1 MNSTDKLRDTV
12 FTFLKDN
19 GCSYPNVTIQN
30 GLVTVSRFNCA
41 NSRYTKALG
50 LFLLLFTEQ
59 NPTAYISFEQG
70 NMTIRPKID
79 ISERFG

>member
-1 MNSTDKLRDTV
+1 MNSTQKLKDTV
-12 FTFLKDN
+12 TTFLKNN
-19 GCSYPNVTIQN
+19 GQPYPNVTIRN
-30 GLVTVSRFNCA
+30 GLVTISRYNCS